1 MINAFSFTRIN
12 ATLYHME
19 QSQSLTYYFIR
30 WLVAAFA
37 LLVTCKIMP
46 GWRVKGFS
54 SAMIAAVV
62 IGLAD
67 AIIWPILIVLTLPV
81 NILTLG
87 LFTFV
92 VNGAVLKICS
102 GLLED
107 FEIKGWWS
115 AIFGALVLAVISS
128 LFHWILI

>member
-1 MINAFSFTRIN
+1 
-12 ATLYHME
+12 ME
-19 QSQSLTYYFIR
+19 QSHSLFYYFLH
-30 WLVAAFA
+30 WLVAGFA
-37 LLVTCKIMP
+37 LLMTCKIMP
-46 GWRVKGFS
+46 GWKVKGFG
-54 SAMIAAVV
+54 SALIAAVV

-81 NILTLG
+81 NVLTLG

-107 FEIKGWWS
+107 FEINGWFS
-115 AIFGALVLAVISS
+115 AIFGALVLAMISS
-128 LFHWILI
+128 LFHWVIV

>member
-1 MINAFSFTRIN
+1 
-12 ATLYHME
+12 ME
-19 QSQSLTYYFIR
+19 QQESHSLLFYAMH

-37 LLVTCKIMP
+37 LLITCKVMP
-46 GWRVKGFS
+46 GWRVKGFG
-54 SAMIAAVV
+54 SAIITAIV
-62 IGLAD
+62 IGLANT
-67 AIIWPILIVLTLPV
+67 IIWPILIILTLPV

-115 AIFGALVLAVISS
+115 AIIGAFVLAVISS
-128 LFHWILI
+128 LFHWILV

>member
-1 MINAFSFTRIN
+1 MT
-12 ATLYHME
+12 E
-19 QSQSLTYYFIR
+19 QSHSLFYYFLH

-46 GWRVKGFS
+46 GWRVKSFG
-54 SAMIAAVV
+54 AALIAAIV

-115 AIFGALVLAVISS
+115 AIFGALVLAMISS
-128 LFHWILI
+128 LFHWILV

>member
-1 MINAFSFTRIN
+1 
-12 ATLYHME
+12 ME
-19 QSQSLTYYFIR
+19 QQSHSLMYYALH

-37 LLVTCKIMP
+37 LLITCKIMP
-46 GWRVKGFS
+46 GWRVKGFG
-54 SAMIAAVV
+54 SAMITAVV

-67 AIIWPILIVLTLPV
+67 AIIWPVLIVLTLPV

-107 FEIKGWWS
+107 FEIDGWWS
-115 AIFGALVLAVISS
+115 AIIGALVLAAISS
-128 LFHWILI
+128 LFHWMLV